1 LAFRAYATQA
11 QPRGVADA
19 FNVGREFIGH
29 DSVALVLGD
38 NIFYGHGLPELLVKA
53 TKRTTGAT
61 IFGYPVNTPEQYGV
75 IDLNSKGRPISIEE
89 KPQQPK
95 SNLAVT
101 GLYFYDN
108 DVVDIAAAIKPSHR
122 GELEIT
128 DVNRVYLKRGSLHVH
143 IMGRGFAWLD
153 TGTHSSLVEAS
164 HFVQILEQRQG
175 LRIACPE
182 EIALRLGYISLD
194 HFHAIAQKA
203 AKSSYGDYLLSI
215 HRSLGAIRNRPLL
228 AFPEVKILD
237 VLFASGLLEIM
248 SACCVVI
255 TFLIIAWC
263 AGIDAMPRDIIQA
276 SFAFGAAMLLG
287 LGSGILN
294 GVIALAAPPWF
305 VGYTLTI
312 MLLWVSSG
320 IFFVPDALPALA
332 RDILAYNPLLQ
343 VIEWMRSAYYE
354 GYGDL
359 VLDRTYVLS
368 VAAMTLFLGLLLE
381 RAMRGHLLAVR

>member
-1 LAFRAYATQA
+1 MRQRRVLF
-11 QPRGVADA
+11 
-19 FNVGREFIGH
+19 
-29 DSVALVLGD
+29 ALMLR
-38 NIFYGHGLPELLVKA
+38 NIR
-53 TKRTTGAT
+53 TKFFGSG
-61 IFGYPVNTPEQYGV
+61 FGYVVAVAWPLSHILILVVTFSY
-75 IDLNSKGRPISIEE
+75 SGRVAP
-89 KPQQPK
+89 
-95 SNLAVT
+95 
-101 GLYFYDN
+101 
-108 DVVDIAAAIKPSHR
+108 
-122 GELEIT
+122 
-128 DVNRVYLKRGSLHVH
+128 
-143 IMGRGFAWLD
+143 
-153 TGTHSSLVEAS
+153 
-164 HFVQILEQRQG
+164 
-175 LRIACPE
+175 
-182 EIALRLGYISLD
+182 
-194 HFHAIAQKA
+194 
-203 AKSSYGDYLLSI
+203 YGDSTALFVATGVVPFQTFSYLS
-215 HRSLGAIRNRPLL
+215 RFMMLGAIRNRPLL

-320 IFFVPDALPALA
+320 IFFVPDALPAFA

-368 VAAMTLFLGLLLE
+368 VAAITLFLGLLLE